1 MNLTDAPVEEIRY
14 VKVSELEDFKNHP
27 FHVEKNMEL
36 YELMKSI
43 EQEGV
48 ASYNCKLGRRY
59 K

>member
-14 VKVSELEDFKNHP
+14 VKVSKLEDFKNHP
-27 FHVEKNMEL
+27 FYVEKNMEL

-43 EQEGV
+43 EREGV

>member
-1 MNLTDAPVEEIRY
+1 MEEIRY
-14 VKVSELEDFKNHP
+14 VKVSKLEDFKNHP

-48 ASYNCKLGRRY
+48 VSYNCKLGRRY